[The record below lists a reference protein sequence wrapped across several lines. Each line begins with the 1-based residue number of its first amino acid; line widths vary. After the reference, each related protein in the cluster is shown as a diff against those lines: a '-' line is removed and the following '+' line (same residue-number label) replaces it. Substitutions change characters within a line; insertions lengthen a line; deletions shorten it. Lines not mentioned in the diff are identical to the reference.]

1 MTAIH
6 RREMLGVD
14 GAVVATAGL
23 ALMPV
28 PAESAPLIMSKSSSC
43 YDRQPRRGGGS
54 RCAPPPQPLG
64 TPPSQGV
71 STVLL
76 ALMAVPAEF
85 APLTMSKSCPATTDN
100 LVEEAV
106 VVVRRRRRVRVCRWH
121 RGRRVCR
128 WRWI

>member
-6 RREMLGVD
+6 RREMLRFMLG

-28 PAESAPLIMSKSSSC
+28 PAES
-43 YDRQPRRGGGS
+43 
-54 RCAPPPQPLG
+54 
-64 TPPSQGV
+64 V
-71 STVLL
+71 
-76 ALMAVPAEF
+76 
-85 APLTMSKSCPATTDN
+85 PLTMSKSRPATTDN

-106 VVVRRRRRVRVCRWH
+106 YVVRRRRRVRVCWWH

-128 WRWI
+128 WRWVWR

>member
-6 RREMLGVD
+6 RREMLRVMLG

-28 PAESAPLIMSKSSSC
+28 SAES
-43 YDRQPRRGGGS
+43 
-54 RCAPPPQPLG
+54 
-64 TPPSQGV
+64 
-71 STVLL
+71 
-76 ALMAVPAEF
+76 
-85 APLTMSKSCPATTDN
+85 APLTMSKSRPATTDN

-106 VVVRRRRRVRVCRWH
+106 VVVRRRRWGRRRRVRVCWWH

-128 WRWI
+128 WRWVWR